1 MLTKRANFGKMRKSY
16 LLRINILKGR
26 SLIIALINFLNRS
39 NMLNSLFG
47 RVLILIAAVIF
58 CLLQSKLWMGD
69 GGFLDIQ
76 ELKTQIATQQAEN
89 EKLAERNRI
98 LKAEVND
105 LKSGTEAIEEHARLD
120 LGLVKTDETFILV
133 TANKQA
139 NSAPVVNTPEL
150 TEGNTP

>member
-16 LLRINILKGR
+16 LRRINILKGR

-76 ELKTQIATQQAEN
+76 ELKSQIATQQAEN

-139 NSAPVVNTPEL
+139 VVSTPPAV
-150 TEGNTP
+150 EGSTP

>member
-16 LLRINILKGR
+16 LCRINILKGR

-76 ELKTQIATQQAEN
+76 ELKSQIATQQAEN
-89 EKLAERNRI
+89 EKLAERNQI

-133 TANKQA
+133 TANKQ
-139 NSAPVVNTPEL
+139 PVVSTPPAVERA
-150 TEGNTP
+150 TP

>member
-1 MLTKRANFGKMRKSY
+1 
-16 LLRINILKGR
+16 
-26 SLIIALINFLNRS
+26 
-39 NMLNSLFG
+39 MLNSLFG
-47 RVLILIAAVIF
+47 RVLILIAAVVF

-76 ELKTQIATQQAEN
+76 QIKQEIAEQQAEN

-133 TANKQA
+133 TANKQ
-139 NSAPVVNTPEL
+139 PVVSTPPAV
-150 TEGNTP
+150 EGPTP